1 MQIASNSMAQIAV
14 NALHAA
20 SSAQA
25 TASERISTGLRV
37 NRASDDP
44 VGMMVGN
51 RLKTQITSLAKAIEN
66 VNQGVAMT
74 QIVDSSL
81 TQMVDLLGYMRVS
94 AVAAES
100 SSASSSDRTGYQD
113 ALDAYVDEIDSISEN
128 ATWNGTSLMGASAPQ
143 VDIQSGTESGNT
155 ISIYFSEMTASLLEL
170 DNLSLASTT
179 SASSAVDSIDSALES
194 LSQYQSYMGA
204 MANVMTAHSDLL
216 TGVSTNYSTA
226 YGNIMNADLA
236 QETVNLAR
244 AQILGNG
251 ATAMLAQS
259 NSMNQTLVTYLLN
272 AYVS

>member
-94 AVAAES
+94 AVAAE
-100 SSASSSDRTGYQD
+100 AAAHP
-113 ALDAYVDEIDSISEN
+113 ALTAQ
-128 ATWNGTSLMGASAPQ
+128 ATKTRWMR
-143 VDIQSGTESGNT
+143 
-155 ISIYFSEMTASLLEL
+155 M
-170 DNLSLASTT
+170 STR
-179 SASSAVDSIDSALES
+179 
-194 LSQYQSYMGA
+194 
-204 MANVMTAHSDLL
+204 
-216 TGVSTNYSTA
+216 STA
-226 YGNIMNADLA
+226 FRKMRPGMAPP
-236 QETVNLAR
+236 
-244 AQILGNG
+244 
-251 ATAMLAQS
+251 
-259 NSMNQTLVTYLLN
+259 
-272 AYVS
+272 